1 MVLIGLGPSAFD
13 ISKDVATI
21 AKEVHI
27 AARAPNITVGKWG
40 HHDNIW
46 LHKMVTFIYP
56 LFFFSFFIELFDQM
70 CFIYY

>member
-13 ISKDVATI
+13 ISKEVATV

-27 AARAPNITVGKWG
+27 ATRAPNMTVGKWS

-46 LHKMVTFIYP
+46 PHKMLTFIYP
-56 LFFFSFFIELFDQM
+56 LVSSHFLLNYLIK
-70 CFIYY
+70 CV